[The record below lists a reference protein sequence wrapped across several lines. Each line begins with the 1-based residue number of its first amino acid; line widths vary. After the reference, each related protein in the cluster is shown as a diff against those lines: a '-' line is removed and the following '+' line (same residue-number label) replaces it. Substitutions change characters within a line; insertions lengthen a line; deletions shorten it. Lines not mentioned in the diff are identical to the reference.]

1 MSAPQPSAQPLSSA
15 ERERYSRHL
24 LLPELGAAGQERLR
38 DASVLCVGSGGL
50 GAPLLLYL
58 AAAGVGQIGIVDADV
73 VEESNLQRQVIHS
86 TEWIGSSKA
95 RSACAR
101 IQSLNPQCQVDVHET
116 MLSINNAESLI
127 SRYDVVCDGT
137 DNFPSRYLIN
147 DACVLLGK
155 PLIYGS
161 VQRFDGQA
169 SVFNLTPES
178 PNYRDLLPEPPPPGT
193 VPSCAAA
200 GVMGVMPGL
209 IGMIQATE
217 AIKVITGIGS
227 PLDGRL
233 LVVDALSMRFR
244 ELRLQQDPSRP
255 PITELVDYGQVCAE
269 PSVSIE
275 SISVLELKSM
285 LDGDVEGLAL
295 LDVRTPSEAEVCRI
309 PQARLVPLG
318 SIESGESLDQVRA
331 LAKGRRL
338 YVHCKVGGRSARA
351 AALLAEHGIHAIN
364 IAGGI
369 DAWAEQ
375 VDPSMVRY

>member
-1 MSAPQPSAQPLSSA
+1 MPSPQPLNDA
-15 ERERYSRHL
+15 ERQRYSRHL
-24 LLPELGAAGQERLR
+24 LLPEVGEAGQQRLR
-38 DASVLCVGSGGL
+38 DAAVLCVGSGGL

-58 AAAGVGQIGIVDADV
+58 AAAGVGRIGIVDADV

-86 TEWIGSSKA
+86 TEWLGRSKA

-101 IQSLNPQCQVDVHET
+101 IQALNPACQVDVHET
-116 MLSINNAESLI
+116 MLTIDNATALI
-127 SRYDVVCDGT
+127 DGYDLVCDGT

-147 DACVLLGK
+147 DACVLLDK

-169 SVFNLTPES
+169 SVFNLTEES
-178 PNYRDLLPEPPPPGT
+178 PNYRDLLPEPPPPGA
-193 VPSCAAA
+193 VPSCSAA

-244 ELRLQQDPSRP
+244 ELRLQKDGSRA

-269 PSVSIE
+269 GSVTVE
-275 SISVLELKSM
+275 SISVVELKSM
-285 LDGDVEGLAL
+285 LDADPESLVLV
-295 LDVRTPSEAEVCRI
+295 DVRNPPEAEVCRI
-309 PQARLVPLG
+309 PAAQLIPLG
-318 SIESGESLDQVRA
+318 SIESGEAIEQLRELTKA
-331 LAKGRRL
+331 GRL
-338 YVHCKVGGRSARA
+338 YVHCKAGGRSARA
-351 AALLAEHGIHAIN
+351 AELLAVQGIEAIN
-364 IAGGI
+364 VAGGI
-369 DAWAEQ
+369 DAWADQ
-375 VDPSMVRY
+375 VDPTMVRY